1 MRRGLKR
8 HLQRYKQQD
17 ATRNMTY
24 AICGADNA
32 RGARGASGAMPVY
45 LLKTIVLFVFR
56 NILAY
61 QMLTLIPACNMLK
74 QLFLYIKL
82 GM

>member
-32 RGARGASGAMPVY
+32 RGARGASGAMPVVIGM
-45 LLKTIVLFVFR
+45 LMVQV
-56 NILAY
+56 APVA
-61 QMLTLIPACNMLK
+61 QMMPLVHVGPMML
-74 QLFLYIKL
+74 
-82 GM
+82 